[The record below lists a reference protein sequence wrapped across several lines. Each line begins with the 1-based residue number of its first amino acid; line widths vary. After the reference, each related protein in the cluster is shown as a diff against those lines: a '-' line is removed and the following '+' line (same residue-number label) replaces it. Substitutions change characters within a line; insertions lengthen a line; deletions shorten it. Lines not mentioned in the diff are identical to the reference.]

1 MSVAIAIVDDIYGR
15 MAVLSTQWR
24 ISLHLSGGWVQMG
37 LVDMGMKAQLASI
50 TRGFAF

>member
-37 LVDMGMKAQLASI
+37 LVDGNESTSGI
-50 TRGFAF
+50 HTRGFAF